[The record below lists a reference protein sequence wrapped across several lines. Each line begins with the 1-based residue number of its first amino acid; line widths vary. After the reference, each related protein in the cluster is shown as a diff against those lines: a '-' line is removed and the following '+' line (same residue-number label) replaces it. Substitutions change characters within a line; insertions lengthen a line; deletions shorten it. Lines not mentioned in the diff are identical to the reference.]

1 MQPCTCTICR
11 LVRRI
16 MSRANPTLRSVMAR
30 TGEEQAE
37 YTSEDYDNI
46 RHLVDQSYSPAT
58 HEQVPQENAPGP
70 ESSGSGGVGHGP
82 HHQQP
87 TSPRTVVTPNLSNGV
102 TLQTFISNLR
112 GVFGERTRDTTTKYE
127 ARYAGMGP
135 EKALEQLLSIPT

>member
-1 MQPCTCTICR
+1 MVAFVLGEKTR
-11 LVRRI
+11 L
-16 MSRANPTLRSVMAR
+16 LRSVMAR

-37 YTSEDYDNI
+37 YTIEDYDNI

-87 TSPRTVVTPNLSNGV
+87 TSPRTVVTPKLANGV

-127 ARYAGMGP
+127 A
-135 EKALEQLLSIPT
+135 